1 MNTTMHTEIL
11 FQAYYHPF
19 SQGEILDDFNEIVFT
34 TPLDIFKLKKLLG
47 KKIIG
52 RITYSEK

>member
-1 MNTTMHTEIL
+1 MHTEIL